1 MEKSQIPVWHIFIVF
16 DIEITLNIFIYL
28 ELPDALHYLPMDE
41 IDDNAILGTINGT
54 LKNGPRLVEGVVG
67 KALHFN
73 GNSQSAA
80 FGLLP

>member
-1 MEKSQIPVWHIFIVF
+1 MF
-16 DIEITLNIFIYL
+16 YL

-41 IDDNAILGTINGT
+41 LDDNTILGTINGT
-54 LKNGPRLVEGVVG
+54 LKNGPHLVEGVVG

-73 GNSQSAA
+73 GNSQSVA